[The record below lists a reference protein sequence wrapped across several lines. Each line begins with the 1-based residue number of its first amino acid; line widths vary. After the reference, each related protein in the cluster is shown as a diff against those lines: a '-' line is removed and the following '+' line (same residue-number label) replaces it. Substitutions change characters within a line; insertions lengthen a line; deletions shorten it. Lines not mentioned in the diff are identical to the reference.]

1 MRRTLTCAIIA
12 ASFIAGPVLADHV
25 SDDARC
31 LMVTLIGI
39 GQAREPDKK
48 AQLGSAAMFFMGRL
62 DREAKDVDLVDK
74 IRREGRGITSPQE
87 LGSEARR
94 CADIVRRRGDAL
106 QDIGQQLSGKPK

>member
-1 MRRTLTCAIIA
+1 MRRTLACAIF
-12 ASFIAGPVLADHV
+12 ASGLITGPAFADDV

-39 GQAREPDKK
+39 GQASEPDKK
-48 AQLGSAAMFFMGRL
+48 AQLASAAMFFMGRL

-106 QDIGQQLSGKPK
+106 QDIGQQLSAKSK

>member
-1 MRRTLTCAIIA
+1 MRRTLACAIIA
-12 ASFIAGPVLADHV
+12 AALTAGPTLADDI

-39 GQAREPDKK
+39 GQAGEPDKK
-48 AQLGSAAMFFMGRL
+48 AQLAGAAMFFMGRL
-62 DREAKDVDLVDK
+62 DREAKDVDLVAV

-106 QDIGQQLSGKPK
+106 QDIGQQLNGNAR